1 MTVNAL
7 IRMGVVWMR
16 NVRLNR
22 AKRSYR
28 QFLISN
34 ISNPV
39 PLKPVDLKSGFH
51 QLGLLRLQQFN
62 TWHFG
67 EHKFTIL
74 ERSHPKIYAK
84 LLKKKAWNSI
94 TQNNTGAAIA
104 HSGPN
109 ITTGAQAVHQE
120 ASNKSIAIAG
130 CLLTGFEFAEQ
141 WLQYYLKCPEV
152 RAVYWY
158 VNAPVAPASFVEMT
172 KRYPQVH
179 LIPWDFDFF
188 KRKNHYLNT
197 YQPGHA
203 LPAAYADSKYRALS
217 EGHSHL
223 LHIDL
228 DEYIYPL
235 SGLSAGCINKPV
247 HFLNA
252 YGSSLT
258 FNGQGLDQ
266 QTTHFL
272 DVTDSLGNSSSGV
285 GTSGNASAMSY
296 GKSVAPLRLDAVAPD
311 NHCVPIPTPD
321 DLTIS
326 SEAVMLHF
334 LDMEG
339 TRNYKSDVTKLPL
352 SRLDLSTYT
361 QAHWKRSQSFTEK
374 YAVYQPLVVSH
385 RKSPLS

>member
-1 MTVNAL
+1 
-7 IRMGVVWMR
+7 MGVVWMR

-266 QTTHFL
+266 QNTHFL
-272 DVTDSLGNSSSGV
+272 DVAAFPRQLEQRGQVLRATPPPCP
-285 GTSGNASAMSY
+285 TAS
-296 GKSVAPLRLDAVAPD
+296 P
-311 NHCVPIPTPD
+311 
-321 DLTIS
+321 
-326 SEAVMLHF
+326 
-334 LDMEG
+334 
-339 TRNYKSDVTKLPL
+339 
-352 SRLDLSTYT
+352 
-361 QAHWKRSQSFTEK
+361 
-374 YAVYQPLVVSH
+374 SH
-385 RKSPLS
+385 PFGPRCRRP

>member
-1 MTVNAL
+1 
-7 IRMGVVWMR
+7 MGVVWMR

-74 ERSHPKIYAK
+74 ERSHPKVYAR

>member
-104 HSGPN
+104 HNGPN

-141 WLQYYLKCPEV
+141 WLQYYLKCSEV

-258 FNGQGLDQ
+258 FNGQGLDTEKTQ
-266 QTTHFL
+266 FL
-272 DVTDSLGNSSSGV
+272 DVAHSLANSSSGS
-285 GTSGNASAMSY
+285 GTSGNASSMSY
-296 GKSVAPLRLDAVAPD
+296 GKSVAPLTLDAIAPD
-311 NHCVPIPTPD
+311 NHCVPVST
-321 DLTIS
+321 
-326 SEAVMLHF
+326 SEGLKVSDQAVMLHF
-334 LDMEG
+334 LDLEG
-339 TRNYKSDVTKLPL
+339 TRNYKADTVKHRLSNLLPK
-352 SRLDLSTYT
+352 RYT
-361 QAHWKRSQSFTEK
+361 QRHWEKSRSFTED
-374 YAVYQPLVVSH
+374 YAVYTPLRVEG
-385 RKSPLS
+385 